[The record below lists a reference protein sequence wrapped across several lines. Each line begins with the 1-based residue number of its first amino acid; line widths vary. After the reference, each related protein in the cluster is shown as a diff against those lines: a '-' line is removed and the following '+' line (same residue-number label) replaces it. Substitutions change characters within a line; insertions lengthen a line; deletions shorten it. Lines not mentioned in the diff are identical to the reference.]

1 MQILFSKR
9 ARSDWQKLDT
19 AVQERL
25 REKLA
30 YFVSQR
36 NPLHYAEKIYDK
48 DLGGF
53 RFRVGYYRIV
63 FDTEENSIL
72 VLRVGHRKDIYKK

>member
-9 ARSDWQKLDT
+9 AKSDWQKLDR

-30 YFVSQR
+30 YFISQR
-36 NPLHYAEKIYDK
+36 NPLRYAEKLHDK
-48 DLGGF
+48 DSGEF
-53 RFRVGYYRIV
+53 RFRVGDYRIV
-63 FDTEENSIL
+63 FDAKENNIL

>member
-9 ARSDWQKLDT
+9 ARSDWQKLDH
-19 AVQERL
+19 AIQERL

-30 YFVSQR
+30 CFISQQ
-36 NPLHYAEKIYDK
+36 NPLRYADNLHEE

-53 RFRVGYYRIV
+53 RFRVGDYRIV
-63 FDTEENSIL
+63 FDVKGNNFLI
-72 VLRVGHRKDIYKK
+72 LRVGHRKDIYKK

>member
-1 MQILFSKR
+1 MRILFSKR
-9 ARSDWQKLDT
+9 ARSDWQKLDHT
-19 AVQERL
+19 IQERL

-36 NPLHYAEKIYDK
+36 NSLRYADKLHEE

-53 RFRVGYYRIV
+53 RFRVGDYRIV
-63 FDTEENSIL
+63 FDVEGNSIL